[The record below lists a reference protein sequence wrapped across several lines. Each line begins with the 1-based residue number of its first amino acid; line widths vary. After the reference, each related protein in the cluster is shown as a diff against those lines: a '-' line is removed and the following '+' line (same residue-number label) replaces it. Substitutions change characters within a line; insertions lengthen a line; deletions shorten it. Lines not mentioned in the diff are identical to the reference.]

1 VAEAAKQGRS
11 MRALTVGGVVV
22 SFLAGAVGLLLT
34 LAPKLKPCLGDT
46 NASIT
51 DAPVFPR
58 WSYVSYLQRN
68 GATAE
73 QAERVGEQAG
83 ALIPISYSVSGFRD
97 KKLGFTV
104 SLLTVARDGTLGPVV
119 PKKDNEVAVVF
130 TPQDCSETG
139 GRNLWVKRPTPHRGQ
154 PPGRYR
160 AVIELYRDPSQRTL
174 RIALK
179 QTEIFRF

>member
-1 VAEAAKQGRS
+1 

-58 WSYVSYLQRN
+58 WDYKSYLIREGN
-68 GATAE
+68 TPDEVADEGNP
-73 QAERVGEQAG
+73 VG

-97 KKLGFTV
+97 KRLGFTV
-104 SLLTVARDGTLGPVV
+104 SLLTVTKDGTLGPVV
-119 PKKDNEVAVVF
+119 SDYDNQDTVRF
-130 TPQDCSETG
+130 TPQDCSQTG
-139 GRNLWVKRPTPHRGQ
+139 GRNVWVERPVLRPGQ
-154 PPGRYR
+154 QPARYR
-160 AVIELYRDPSQRTL
+160 AVIELYRDPEKHTE

>member
-1 VAEAAKQGRS
+1 
-11 MRALTVGGVVV
+11 MRVLTVGGVVV

-34 LAPKLKPCLGDT
+34 VQPKLKPCLGDT

-58 WSYVSYLQRN
+58 WSYASYLQRN

-73 QAERVGEQAG
+73 QAAEAGEQAG

-104 SLLTVARDGTLGPVV
+104 SLLTVAKDGTLGAVV
-119 PKKDNEVAVVF
+119 SGQDNEDTVVF

-139 GRNLWVKRPTPHRGQ
+139 GRNVWVPRPDPRPGQ
-154 PPGRYR
+154 QPGRYR
-160 AVIELYRDPSQRTL
+160 AVIELYRDPATHTE

-179 QTEIFRF
+179 QTDIFRF